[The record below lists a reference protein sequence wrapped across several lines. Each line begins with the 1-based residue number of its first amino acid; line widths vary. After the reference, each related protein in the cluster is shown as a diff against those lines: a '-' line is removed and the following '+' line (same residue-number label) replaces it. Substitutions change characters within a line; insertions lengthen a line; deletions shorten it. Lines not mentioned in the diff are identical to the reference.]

1 HGNRDSVRRRLR
13 QPHPLRR
20 AAAGERP
27 ADDPGRR
34 EDRYFRRQG
43 QRRVRREPYPDR
55 DRGAAPDPPPRQ
67 VGAPPALRRLSAAAR
82 RRYDGR
88 MGEQDDIRRVTG
100 FWREAG
106 YAKWFNGGAAFD
118 AQCRAELGELHMAAA
133 RRECDNW
140 MDSPEG
146 AAALLILLDQI
157 PRNIFRGS
165 GHAFATDPL
174 ALLHARHAVDTGL
187 DREVAQDLRA
197 FVYMPF
203 EHSEGLE
210 DQHRAVALFEAL
222 GN

>member
-1 HGNRDSVRRRLR
+1 
-13 QPHPLRR
+13 
-20 AAAGERP
+20 
-27 ADDPGRR
+27 
-34 EDRYFRRQG
+34 
-43 QRRVRREPYPDR
+43 
-55 DRGAAPDPPPRQ
+55 
-67 VGAPPALRRLSAAAR
+67 
-82 RRYDGR
+82 

-210 DQHRAVALFEAL
+210 DQHRAVALFEAMGDAQYL
-222 GN
+222 GYARAHLEVIERFGRFPHRNHALGRTSTADEQAWLDAGGGF